1 MRVAQVARMFTLCFL
16 LATTGWIYAQDQRD
30 ETKPAEE
37 KRPEATKPAE
47 NDTKAPRADEAK
59 PQEQNDTNRNDK
71 AVQQD
76 DKTRQQNDAAR
87 QQDDRTRQ
95 DQTQQPSDARQNNV
109 RPNDA
114 RPAAQGN
121 SAGQGGG
128 NMQAAGGQRGGHIP
142 DDKFRG
148 SFGREHHF
156 AIHQA
161 TTVQGQPGFTYGGYS
176 FILPDGWPAG
186 WAYTDDCYVDYI
198 DGEYF
203 LFDLLHPGVRVALI
217 VVM

>member
-1 MRVAQVARMFTLCFL
+1 MRFAQVARMLTLCFVL
-16 LATTGWIYAQDQRD
+16 VTTGWVYAQDQKD
-30 ETKPAEE
+30 ETKPSEE
-37 KRPEATKPAE
+37 KRPEATKPAP
-47 NDTKAPRADEAK
+47 NDAKPAHPDEAK
-59 PQEQNDTNRNDK
+59 PGKQNDNNRDEK
-71 AVQQD
+71 AVPQD
-76 DKTRQQNDAAR
+76 DKTRQQDNKAVQQNDKSR
-87 QQDDRTRQ
+87 QQ
-95 DQTQQPSDARQNNV
+95 
-109 RPNDA
+109 NDA
-114 RPAAQGN
+114 RPAAQEN
-121 SAGQGGG
+121 SGQGGR

-161 TTVQGQPGFTYGGYS
+161 TTVQGQPGFQYGGYS
-176 FILPDGWPAG
+176 FILADGWPAG

>member
-1 MRVAQVARMFTLCFL
+1 MRVAQVVRTLTLCSL
-16 LATTGWIYAQDQRD
+16 LATTGWMYAQDQKD
-30 ETKPAEE
+30 DAKPSEE
-37 KRPEATKPAE
+37 KRPEATKPAP
-47 NDTKAPRADEAK
+47 NDAK
-59 PQEQNDTNRNDK
+59 PARPDDAKPEKQNDNK
-71 AVQQD
+71 AVPQD
-76 DKTRQQNDAAR
+76 EKTRQEDNKAA
-87 QQDDRTRQ
+87 QQEDRTRQ
-95 DQTQQPSDARQNNV
+95 Q
-109 RPNDA
+109 NDA

-121 SAGQGGG
+121 PAPAHGGR

-156 AIHQA
+156 VIHQA
-161 TTVQGQPGFTYGGYS
+161 TTVQGQPGFQYGGYS
-176 FILPDGWPAG
+176 FILADGWPAG

-203 LFDLLHPGVRVALI
+203 LFDLLHPGVRIALI